1 MCPIEVKSSKNYHAA
16 SYDAFRERF
25 GRRVG
30 ASLIVHPKQ
39 LVANEAG
46 LRLPTYMLPYAL
58 EGGIF

>member
-1 MCPIEVKSSKNYHAA
+1 M
-16 SYDAFRERF
+16 SYEAFKERF